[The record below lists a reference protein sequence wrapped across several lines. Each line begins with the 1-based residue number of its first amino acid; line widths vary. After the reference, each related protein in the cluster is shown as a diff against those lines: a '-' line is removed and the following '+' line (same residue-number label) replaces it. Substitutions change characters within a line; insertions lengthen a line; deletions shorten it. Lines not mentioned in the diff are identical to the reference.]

1 MKEQQQDRLARLI
14 VRIVVLPF
22 ALICALPLWLFIG
35 LFSMGSLGKV
45 LINTGLNW
53 YNPNNWDKLK

>member
-1 MKEQQQDRLARLI
+1 MTEQQQDKLI
-14 VRIVVLPF
+14 QKVVTIVVLPI

-35 LFSMGSLGKV
+35 LFSMESLGKV

-53 YNPNNWDKLK
+53 YNPNNIEKLD